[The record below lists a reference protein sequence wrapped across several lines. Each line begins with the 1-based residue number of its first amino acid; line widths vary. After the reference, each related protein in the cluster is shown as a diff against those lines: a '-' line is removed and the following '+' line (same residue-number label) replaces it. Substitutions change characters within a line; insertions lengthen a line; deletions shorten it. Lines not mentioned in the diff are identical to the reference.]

1 MLLTLPFFALF
12 HTFLKMANRLPQ
24 DSPPLQKLLPVRP
37 GLNILILYAMGQL
50 GWSLASFG
58 VGNLLIYFYMPPEQG
73 TPIFPSLI
81 YQGAVLGVLTL
92 IGIVSAGG
100 RVLDG
105 IVDPL
110 VANWSDRKKSSFGK
124 RRWFMCLGAVPFALF
139 ATLVFFVPDTSESA
153 TNFLWLAVVIALYY
167 FFFAVYVIPYNA
179 LMAELGHTPQD
190 RLLISTLVSVTWALG
205 FVLGNSAY
213 ALQGV
218 FENMGHTPVRA
229 FQYTV
234 ALLHGIALLF
244 MLLPAIFLNEKRY
257 ARQSPSEHSLRQALS
272 AVFSNRNFRWFL
284 ASFLLYWL
292 ALTFIQLG
300 IGFYTTLLLGL
311 DKSMA
316 FTFSLLSFLT
326 SFLLYFPV
334 NLLVK
339 KWGKRRAM
347 LAAYLLFGVI
357 FAVVAV
363 VKSIPLPKEW
373 LLYGLAVAAA
383 APLATFGI
391 LPNAIIGDEVERE
404 EQESGKQLAGMFFG
418 VSAFTMKVGISLA
431 NLIFPSLLLFGKSS
445 ENPLGVQCT
454 AVAALVFCLAGWW
467 AFGKYRE

>member
-1 MLLTLPFFALF
+1 MV
-12 HTFLKMANRLPQ
+12 KRLPHNP
-24 DSPPLQKLLPVRP
+24 PPLQSLLPLRP
-37 GLNILILYAMGQL
+37 GLNVLILYAMGQL
-50 GWSLASFG
+50 GWSLASFA
-58 VGNLLIYFYMPPEQG
+58 VGNLLVYFYMPPEQG
-73 TPIFPSLI
+73 TPIFPSFLF
-81 YQGAVLGVLTL
+81 QGAVLGVLTL
-92 IGIVSAGG
+92 IGILSAGG

-105 IVDPL
+105 IVDPV
-110 VANWSDRKKSSFGK
+110 VANWSDRKRSAFGK
-124 RRWFMCLGAVPFALF
+124 RRWFMLLGAAPFAVF
-139 ATLVFFVPDTSESA
+139 ATLVFFPPDVSESA
-153 TNFLWLAVVIALYY
+153 ANFLWLAVVIALYY

-179 LMAELGHTPQD
+179 LMAELGHTPAD

-218 FENMGHTPVRA
+218 FESWGQTSVQA
-229 FQYTV
+229 FQNTV
-234 ALLHGIALLF
+234 VLLNVIALVF
-244 MLLPAIFLNEKRY
+244 MLLPAIFLNENRY
-257 ARQSPSEHSLRQALS
+257 ARQASSEHSLRQALS
-272 AVFSNRNFRWFL
+272 AVFGNRNFRWFL

-300 IGFYTTLLLGL
+300 VGFYTTLLLGL

-316 FTFSLLSFLT
+316 FTFSLISFFA

-347 LAAYLLFGVI
+347 LTAYLVFGAI
-357 FAVVAV
+357 FAVVAF
-363 VKSIPLPKEW
+363 VKNIPLPKEW

-383 APLATFGI
+383 GPLATFGI

-404 EQESGKQLAGMFFG
+404 ERESGKQLAGMFFG

-431 NLIFPSLLLFGKSS
+431 NLIFPSLLLLGKSS

-454 AVAALVFCLAGWW
+454 ALAALVFCVTGWW
-467 AFGKYRE
+467 AFGKYKE

>member
-1 MLLTLPFFALF
+1 MAKRLF
-12 HTFLKMANRLPQ
+12 SDA
-24 DSPPLQKLLPVRP
+24 PPLQALLPVRP

-50 GWSLASFG
+50 GWSLASFA
-58 VGNLLIYFYMPPEQG
+58 VGNLLVYFYMPPEQG

-81 YQGAVLGVLTL
+81 YQSAVLGVLTL
-92 IGIVSAGG
+92 IGVVSAGG

-105 IVDPL
+105 IVDPI
-110 VANWSDRKKSSFGK
+110 VANWSDRKESSFGK
-124 RRWFMCLGAVPFALF
+124 RRWFMLLGAVPFALF
-139 ATLVFFVPDTSESA
+139 ATLVFFPPESSESA
-153 TNFLWLAVVIALYY
+153 TNFFWLAIIIALYY
-167 FFFAVYVIPYNA
+167 FFFAFYVIPYNA

-190 RLLISTLVSVTWALG
+190 RLLISTLLSVSWALG

-218 FENMGHTPVRA
+218 FENLGQSPVQA
-229 FQYTV
+229 FQNTV
-234 ALLHGIALLF
+234 ILLHAIALVF
-244 MLLPAIFLNEKRY
+244 MLLPALFLNEKRY
-257 ARQSPSEHSLRQALS
+257 ARQAPSEHGIRESIS
-272 AVFSNRNFRWFL
+272 AVFRNRNFRWFL

-300 IGFYTTLLLGL
+300 VGFYTTLLLGL

-316 FTFSLLSFLT
+316 FTFSVLSFLT
-326 SFLLYFPV
+326 SFLLYFPMSFM
-334 NLLVK
+334 VK

-347 LAAYLLFGVI
+347 LTAYLIFGAI
-357 FAVVAV
+357 FAVVAF
-363 VKSIPLPKEW
+363 VKMIPLPKTW
-373 LLYGLAVAAA
+373 LLYGLAIAAA
-383 APLATFGI
+383 APLAIFGI

-404 EQESGKQLAGMFFG
+404 ERESGKQLAGMFFG

-445 ENPLGVQCT
+445 DNPLGVQYT
-454 AVAALVFCLAGWW
+454 ALAALVFCLAGWW

>member
-1 MLLTLPFFALF
+1 
-12 HTFLKMANRLPQ
+12 MAKRLPP
-24 DSPPLQKLLPVRP
+24 DSPPLQSLLPVRP
-37 GLNILILYAMGQL
+37 PLRVLILYALGQL
-50 GWSLASFG
+50 GWSLASFA
-58 VGNLLIYFYMPPEQG
+58 VGNLLVYFYMPPEQG
-73 TPIFPSLI
+73 VPIFPSFLF
-81 YQGAVLGVLTL
+81 QGAVLGVLTL
-92 IGIVSAGG
+92 IGVLSAGG

-124 RRWFMCLGAVPFALF
+124 RRWFMLVGALPFALF
-139 ATLVFFVPDTSESA
+139 ATLVFFPPDASESA
-153 TNFLWLAVVIALYY
+153 ANFLWVAVAIALYY
-167 FFFAVYVIPYNA
+167 FFFAFYVIPYNA

-190 RLLISTLVSVTWALG
+190 RMLISTLVSVTWALG
-205 FVLGNSAY
+205 FVLGNSTY

-218 FENMGHTPVRA
+218 FEGMGQTPAQA
-229 FQYTV
+229 FQTTV
-234 ALLHGIALLF
+234 AMLHAVALIF
-244 MLLPAIFLNEKRY
+244 MLLPAIFLNERRY
-257 ARQSPSEHSLRQALS
+257 ARQAPSEHGLRQALA
-272 AVFSNRNFRWFL
+272 AVFGNRNFRWFL

-326 SFLLYFPV
+326 SFLLYFPL

-339 KWGKRRAM
+339 KWGKRRTM
-347 LAAYLLFGVI
+347 LAAYLLFGAL
-357 FAVVAV
+357 FGVVAFI
-363 VKSIPLPKEW
+363 KNIPLLKEW

-391 LPNAIIGDEVERE
+391 LPNAVIGDEVERE
-404 EQESGKQLAGMFFG
+404 ERDSGKQLAGMFFG

-431 NLIFPSLLLFGKSS
+431 NLIFPSLLLLGKSS

-454 AVAALVFCLAGWW
+454 ALAALVFCFAGWW
-467 AFGKYRE
+467 AFGKYSE

>member
-1 MLLTLPFFALF
+1 
-12 HTFLKMANRLPQ
+12 MATRLPQ
-24 DSPPLQKLLPVRP
+24 DSPPLQSLLPVRP
-37 GLNILILYAMGQL
+37 GINVLILYALGQL
-50 GWSLASFG
+50 GWSLASFA
-58 VGNLLIYFYMPPEQG
+58 VGNLLVYFYMPPEQG
-73 TPIFPSLI
+73 SPVFPSFLF
-81 YQGAVLGVLTL
+81 QGAVLGVLTL
-92 IGIVSAGG
+92 IGILSAGG

-124 RRWFMCLGAVPFALF
+124 RRWFMLLGAVPFALF
-139 ATLVFFVPDTSESA
+139 ATLVFFPPDASESA
-153 TNFLWLAVVIALYY
+153 ANLLWLAVVIALYY

-190 RLLISTLVSVTWALG
+190 RLRISTLVSVTWALG

-218 FENMGHTPVRA
+218 FENLGQTPVQA
-229 FQYTV
+229 FQNTV
-234 ALLHGIALLF
+234 LLLHGIALIF
-244 MLLPAIFLNEKRY
+244 MLLPAIFLKEKRY
-257 ARQSPSEHSLRQALS
+257 ARQAPSEHSLRQSLS
-272 AVFSNRNFRWFL
+272 AVFGNRNFRWFL
-284 ASFLLYWL
+284 TSFLLYWL

-316 FTFSLLSFLT
+316 FIFSLISFLT
-326 SFLLYFPV
+326 SFLLYLPM

-339 KWGKRRAM
+339 KWGKRRIM
-347 LAAYLLFGVI
+347 LMAYLLFGAI
-357 FAVVAV
+357 FGIVAF
-363 VKSIPLPKEW
+363 VKNIPLPKEW

-383 APLATFGI
+383 GPLAIFGI

-404 EQESGKQLAGMFFG
+404 EKSSGKQLAGMFFG

-431 NLIFPSLLLFGKSS
+431 NLVFPSLLLLGKSS

-454 AVAALVFCLAGWW
+454 ALAALVFCLAGWW
-467 AFGKYRE
+467 AFKNYRDR

>member
-1 MLLTLPFFALF
+1 
-12 HTFLKMANRLPQ
+12 MAKRLPQ
-24 DSPPLQKLLPVRP
+24 NSPPLQSLLPLRP
-37 GLNILILYAMGQL
+37 GLDTLILYAMGQL
-50 GWSLASFG
+50 GWSLASFA
-58 VGNLLIYFYMPPEQG
+58 VGNLLVYFYMPPEQG
-73 TPIFPSLI
+73 TPIFPSFLF
-81 YQGAVLGVLTL
+81 QGAVLGVLTL
-92 IGIVSAGG
+92 IGILSAGG

-110 VANWSDRKKSSFGK
+110 VANWSDRKQSSFGK
-124 RRWFMCLGAVPFALF
+124 RRWFMLLGAVPFALF
-139 ATLVFFVPDTSESA
+139 ATLVFFPLDASESA
-153 TNFLWLAVVIALYY
+153 ANFLWLAIVIALYY
-167 FFFAVYVIPYNA
+167 FFFALYVIPYNA
-179 LMAELGHTPQD
+179 LMAELGHTPAD

-218 FENMGHTPVRA
+218 FEEMGQTPVRA
-229 FQYTV
+229 FQSTV
-234 ALLHGIALLF
+234 LLLHAIALIF
-244 MLLPAIFLNEKRY
+244 MLIPAIFLNENRY
-257 ARQSPSEHSLRQALS
+257 ARQAPSEHGLRQALT
-272 AVFSNRNFRWFL
+272 AVFGNRNFRWFL
-284 ASFLLYWL
+284 VSFLLYWL

-300 IGFYTTLLLGL
+300 VGFYTTLLLGL

-316 FTFSLLSFLT
+316 FTFSLISFLA
-326 SFLLYFPV
+326 SFLLYFPI

-347 LAAYLLFGVI
+347 LTAYLVFGAI
-357 FAVVAV
+357 FVVVAF

-383 APLATFGI
+383 GPLATFGI

-404 EQESGKQLAGMFFG
+404 ERESGKRLAGMFFG

-445 ENPLGVQCT
+445 ENPLGVQYT
-454 AVAALVFCLAGWW
+454 ALAALVFCLAGWW

>member
-1 MLLTLPFFALF
+1 MAKRLF
-12 HTFLKMANRLPQ
+12 SDA
-24 DSPPLQKLLPVRP
+24 PPLQALLPVRP

-50 GWSLASFG
+50 GWSLASFA
-58 VGNLLIYFYMPPEQG
+58 VGNLLVYFYMPPEQG

-81 YQGAVLGVLTL
+81 YQSAVLGVLTL
-92 IGIVSAGG
+92 IGVVSAGG

-105 IVDPL
+105 IVDPI
-110 VANWSDRKKSSFGK
+110 VANWSDRKESSFGK
-124 RRWFMCLGAVPFALF
+124 RRWFMLLGAVPFALF
-139 ATLVFFVPDTSESA
+139 ATLVFFPPESSESA
-153 TNFLWLAVVIALYY
+153 TNFFWLAIIIALYY
-167 FFFAVYVIPYNA
+167 FFFAFYVIPYNA

-190 RLLISTLVSVTWALG
+190 RLLISTLLSVSWALG

-218 FENMGHTPVRA
+218 FENLGQSPVQA
-229 FQYTV
+229 FQNTV
-234 ALLHGIALLF
+234 ILLHAIALVF
-244 MLLPAIFLNEKRY
+244 MLLPALFLNEKRY
-257 ARQSPSEHSLRQALS
+257 ARQAPSEHGIRESIS
-272 AVFSNRNFRWFL
+272 AVFRNRNFRWFL

-300 IGFYTTLLLGL
+300 VGFYTTLLLGL

-316 FTFSLLSFLT
+316 FTFSVLSFLT
-326 SFLLYFPV
+326 SFLLYFPMSF
-334 NLLVK
+334 LVK

-347 LAAYLLFGVI
+347 LTAYLIFGAI
-357 FAVVAV
+357 FAVVAF
-363 VKSIPLPKEW
+363 VKMIPLPKTW
-373 LLYGLAVAAA
+373 LLYGLAIAAA
-383 APLATFGI
+383 APLAIFGI

-404 EQESGKQLAGMFFG
+404 ERESGKQLAGMFFG

-445 ENPLGVQCT
+445 DNPLGVQYT
-454 AVAALVFCLAGWW
+454 ALAALVFCLAGWW

>member
-1 MLLTLPFFALF
+1 MAKRLF
-12 HTFLKMANRLPQ
+12 SDA
-24 DSPPLQKLLPVRP
+24 PPLQALLPVRP

-50 GWSLASFG
+50 GWSLASFA
-58 VGNLLIYFYMPPEQG
+58 VGNLLVYFYMPPEQG

-81 YQGAVLGVLTL
+81 YQSAVLGVLTL
-92 IGIVSAGG
+92 IGVVSAGG

-105 IVDPL
+105 IVDPI
-110 VANWSDRKKSSFGK
+110 VANWSDRKESSFGK
-124 RRWFMCLGAVPFALF
+124 RRWFMLLGAVPFALF
-139 ATLVFFVPDTSESA
+139 ATLVFFPPESSESA
-153 TNFLWLAVVIALYY
+153 TNFFWLAIIIALYY
-167 FFFAVYVIPYNA
+167 FFFAFYVIPYNA

-190 RLLISTLVSVTWALG
+190 RLLISTLLSVSWALG

-218 FENMGHTPVRA
+218 FENMGQSPVQA
-229 FQYTV
+229 FQNTV
-234 ALLHGIALLF
+234 ILLHAIALVF
-244 MLLPAIFLNEKRY
+244 MLLPALFLNEKRY
-257 ARQSPSEHSLRQALS
+257 ARQAPSEHGIRESIS
-272 AVFSNRNFRWFL
+272 AVFRNRNFRWFL

-300 IGFYTTLLLGL
+300 VGFYTTLLLGL

-316 FTFSLLSFLT
+316 FTFSVLSFLT
-326 SFLLYFPV
+326 SFLLYFPMSF
-334 NLLVK
+334 LVK

-347 LAAYLLFGVI
+347 LTAYLIFGAI
-357 FAVVAV
+357 FAVVAF
-363 VKSIPLPKEW
+363 VKMIPLPKTW
-373 LLYGLAVAAA
+373 LLYGLAIAAA
-383 APLATFGI
+383 APLAIFGI

-404 EQESGKQLAGMFFG
+404 ERESGKQLAGMFFG

-445 ENPLGVQCT
+445 DNPLGVQYT
-454 AVAALVFCLAGWW
+454 ALAALVFCLAGWW

>member
-1 MLLTLPFFALF
+1 
-12 HTFLKMANRLPQ
+12 MAKRI
-24 DSPPLQKLLPVRP
+24 SSTAPPLQPLAAVRP
-37 GLNILILYAMGQL
+37 RLNVLILYALGQL
-50 GWSLASFG
+50 GWSLASFA
-58 VGNLLIYFYMPPEQG
+58 VGNLLVYFYMPPEQG
-73 TPIFPSLI
+73 APIFPSFL

-92 IGIVSAGG
+92 IGILSAGG

-110 VANWSDRKKSSFGK
+110 VANWSDRKVSRFGK
-124 RRWFMCLGAVPFALF
+124 RRWFMLLGAGPFALF
-139 ATLVFFVPDTSESA
+139 ATLVFMPVEASESA
-153 TNFLWLAVVIALYY
+153 SNFLWLAVTIGLYY

-190 RLLISTLVSVTWALG
+190 RMLISTLVSVAWALG
-205 FVLGNSAY
+205 FVVGNSAY

-218 FENMGHTPVRA
+218 FEGMGWSAVRA
-229 FQYTV
+229 LQGTV
-234 ALLHGIALLF
+234 AVLHAIALIF
-244 MLLPAIFLNEKRY
+244 MLLPAVFLDENRY
-257 ARQSPSEHSLRQALS
+257 ARQSPSEHSLREALA

-300 IGFYTTLLLGL
+300 VGFYTTLLLGL

-316 FTFSLLSFLT
+316 FVFSLLSFLT

-339 KWGKRRAM
+339 KWGKRRTM
-347 LAAYLLFGVI
+347 LAAYLLFGAL
-357 FAVVAV
+357 FGAVAF
-363 VKSIPLPKEW
+363 VKNIPLPKEW
-373 LLYGLAVAAA
+373 LLYALAVGAA

-404 EQESGKQLAGMFFG
+404 EQVHGRQLAGMFFG
-418 VSAFTMKVGISLA
+418 VSAFTMKIGISLA
-431 NLIFPSLLLFGKSS
+431 NLIFPSLLLLGKSS
-445 ENPLGVQCT
+445 ENPTGVQCT
-454 AVAALVFCLAGWW
+454 ALAALLFCLAGWW
-467 AFGKYRE
+467 AFRNYRE